1 MYGSPSSWMMCTVPP
16 SSATA
21 SSSGW
26 SLALLQARWSA
37 RLPLVAPIA
46 SGEKSE
52 GPGLRG
58 HGKRGVGRGVAATGD
73 AEGAE
78 VAEARPWRT
87 FYPVC
92 SRRCLHAVAARACAA
107 ANGARQVPKTSARG
121 GRHGTPNAG
130 APKHRQRFLQ
140 DLVENLH

>member
-1 MYGSPSSWMMCTVPP
+1 MAAAISLVPGTQTRFLPAGSSCEEWMYGSPSSWMMCTVPP

-52 GPGLRG
+52 GPGLWG

-87 FYPVC
+87 FYPVR
-92 SRRCLHAVAARACAA
+92 SHTSSDPSLAV
-107 ANGARQVPKTSARG
+107 
-121 GRHGTPNAG
+121 TP
-130 APKHRQRFLQ
+130 
-140 DLVENLH
+140 